1 MNSPPCAGRSRRGA
15 RWRRWSSTGST
26 RNLTESSRRGWTR
39 APETRSGRSPASLC
53 RREALEEIKAALAP
67 VEWGGGRPL
76 LHVHHALS
84 GEHGWRGGSSGTRP
98 PLSKV
103 PAEWVREL
111 VRRLPELDRRGLTFL
126 SRPGRAGDWGTGPG
140 AVHHPDGPPAV
151 PVLPAGEEQQMVRF
165 APDFA
170 PVRGGTSPLW
180 RSLRGDL
187 PGLRAAGA
195 AGVGRGGI

>member
-1 MNSPPCAGRSRRGA
+1 MNSPPLRREIQKGRTLEEMEFHWIDPESDRKLQAGMD
-15 RWRRWSSTGST
+15 
-26 RNLTESSRRGWTR
+26 ESAGDKKR
-39 APETRSGRSPASLC
+39 ASPASSAAG
-53 RREALEEIKAALAP
+53 EALEEIKAAPCACR
-67 VEWGGGRPL
+67 VGGGRPL

-84 GEHGWRGGSSGTRP
+84 GEHGGGAVLREQAA
-98 PLSKV
+98 LSKV
-103 PAEWVREL
+103 PAEWVQEL

-151 PVLPAGEEQQMVRF
+151 PVLPAG
-165 APDFA
+165 
-170 PVRGGTSPLW
+170 GGAADGPLRPPTLPCARRTSPLW